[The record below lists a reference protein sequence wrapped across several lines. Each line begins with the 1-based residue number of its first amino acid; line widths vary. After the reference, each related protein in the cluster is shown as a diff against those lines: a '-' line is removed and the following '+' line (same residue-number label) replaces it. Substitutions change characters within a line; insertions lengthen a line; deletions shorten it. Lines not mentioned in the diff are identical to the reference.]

1 MAIDSLFGI
10 ASSALNAQL
19 TRMNTTASNLANAGT
34 TANSEAGAY
43 KAKRVNFEAIV
54 QQAQASGANFEGGV
68 RIGDIVE
75 DRTPV
80 PSMFDPG
87 HPNADANGYVY
98 GTNVNEVAEMVDM
111 MAAARSYQNNV
122 EVVNT
127 AKQLMLRTLEITKA

>member
-1 MAIDSLFGI
+1 MAIDSLFNI

-19 TRMNTTASNLANAGT
+19 TRMNTTASNLANAST
-34 TANSEAGAY
+34 TANSEAAAY
-43 KAKRVNFEAIV
+43 KAKRVNFESIV
-54 QQAQASGANFEGGV
+54 QEAQLDGQDFKGGV
-68 RIGDIVE
+68 RIGGIVT
-75 DRTPV
+75 DKTPV

>member
-1 MAIDSLFGI
+1 MAIDSLFNI

-19 TRMNTTASNLANAGT
+19 TRMNTTASNLANASP
-34 TANSEAGAY
+34 TASSEATAY
-43 KAKRVNFEAIV
+43 KAKRGNFESIV
-54 QQAQASGANFEGGV
+54 QEAQLDGQDFKGGV
-68 RIGDIVE
+68 RIGGIVT
-75 DRTPV
+75 DKTPV

>member
-19 TRMNTTASNLANAGT
+19 TRMNTTASNLANANT

-43 KAKRVNFEAIV
+43 KAKRINFEAILTATNPIDE
-54 QQAQASGANFEGGV
+54 QFNGGV
-68 RIGDIVE
+68 RIGAISE
-75 DRTPV
+75 DRAPV

-98 GTNVNEVAEMVDM
+98 GTNVNEVAEMVDL
-111 MAAARSYQNNV
+111 MASARSYQNSV
-122 EVVNT
+122 EVINT

>member
-19 TRMNTTASNLANAGT
+19 TRMDTTASNLANAGT

-54 QQAQASGANFEGGV
+54 QQAQSSGANFEGGV

>member
-1 MAIDSLFGI
+1 MAIDSLFNI

-19 TRMNTTASNLANAGT
+19 TRMNTTASNLANAST
-34 TANSEAGAY
+34 TANSEATAY
-43 KAKRVNFEAIV
+43 KAKRVNFESIV
-54 QQAQASGANFEGGV
+54 QEAQLDGQDFKGGV
-68 RIGDIVE
+68 RIGGIVT
-75 DRTPV
+75 DKTPV